1 MECEICG
8 RYMEKGKRVR
18 VENTVVV
25 TCDDCSGYGNVV
37 SEVQVKVRKRDTN
50 IQKPFSAPDIDLEL
64 GDNEGTL
71 IEDYYSVIQKS
82 REKLGLKQEEL
93 AKAIN
98 EPVSLIHRIESGRIK
113 PSTEVARKIQKRLK
127 IRLFE
132 RSDRSNELVK
142 AKTNIGEGELTL
154 GDLVVVKKRG

>member
-82 REKLGLKQEEL
+82 REKLGLKQEEF

-98 EPVSLIHRIESGRIK
+98 EPVSLIHRIESRRIK

-142 AKTNIGEGELTL
+142 AKTNIGELTL